1 MYIFFLPTRC
11 KLLLFHNIFLVL
23 CNCKKRIKERKKEY
37 MRKIGNER
45 KKPKKKRKHLQYNE
59 VLKNIG
65 RSTVSKE

>member
-1 MYIFFLPTRC
+1 
-11 KLLLFHNIFLVL
+11 
-23 CNCKKRIKERKKEY
+23 